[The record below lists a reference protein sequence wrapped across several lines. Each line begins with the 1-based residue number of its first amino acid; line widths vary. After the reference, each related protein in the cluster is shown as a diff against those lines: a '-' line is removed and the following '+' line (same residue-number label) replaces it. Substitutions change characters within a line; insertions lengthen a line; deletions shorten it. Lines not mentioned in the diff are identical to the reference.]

1 MSFSAQDVKD
11 LREKTGAGMMD
22 CKAALGE
29 SKGDMEKAVEYL
41 RKKGLAAMSKK
52 ASRSATEG
60 AIGTYVHNGKIGVMV
75 EVNCE
80 TDFVARNEDFVAF
93 VKDIA
98 MHIAATDPSFLKAEE
113 MDAAFVEKERRIYTE
128 QLIASGKPENMIGKI
143 VEGKISKLATE
154 VCLLEQKFVKNPDK
168 TIMALIADLTLKL
181 GEKIEIRRFVRYALA
196 QELN

>member
-1 MSFSAQDVKD
+1 MSFSAADVKD

-22 CKAALGE
+22 CKAALAE
-29 SKGDMEKAVEYL
+29 SKGDMEKAIDYL

-52 ASRSATEG
+52 ASREAKEG
-60 AIGTYVHNGKIGVMV
+60 TIGTYVHNGKIGVMV

-80 TDFVARNEDFVAF
+80 TDFVARNEDFVEF
-93 VKDIA
+93 VKDVA
-98 MHIAATDPSFLKAEE
+98 MQIAATDPAFLKAED
-113 MDAAFVEKERRIYTE
+113 MDAKFVEKEKQIYAE
-128 QLIASGKPENMIGKI
+128 QLRASGKPENMIDKI

-168 TIMALIADLTLKL
+168 TITSLLADLTLKL